1 MEVKLLESQNNISS
15 SPDIKKVLFVCIE
28 NARRSQMAEAF
39 FNKLAKG
46 YAVAVSAGDRP
57 ASKVDPKAIEAMK
70 EIGIDIAN
78 RRPKSLTLKMMEE
91 ADVVVTMGCG
101 AEVCPV
107 IPKRV
112 EEWKIE
118 DPVEKSM
125 DKFREV
131 RNEIRERV
139 ERLIKTLDN
148 TGK

>member
-1 MEVKLLESQNNISS
+1 M
-15 SPDIKKVLFVCIE
+15 KKVLFVCIE
-28 NARRSQMAEAF
+28 NARRSQMAEAL

-46 YAVAVSAGDRP
+46 HAVAVSAGDRP
-57 ASKVDPKAIEAMK
+57 SSKVDPKAIEVMK
-70 EIGIDIAN
+70 EIGIDITK
-78 RRPKSLTLKMMEE
+78 RRPKSLTMKMVTE

-107 IPKRV
+107 IPKRA

-118 DPVEKSM
+118 DPAEKST

-131 RNEIRERV
+131 RNEIKERV

>member
-1 MEVKLLESQNNISS
+1 
-15 SPDIKKVLFVCIE
+15 
-28 NARRSQMAEAF
+28 MAEAF

-118 DPVEKSM
+118 DPAEKSM
-125 DKFREV
+125 DEFREV

>member
-70 EIGIDIAN
+70 EIGIDITN

-118 DPVEKSM
+118 DPAEKSM
-125 DKFREV
+125 DEFREV

>member
-1 MEVKLLESQNNISS
+1 VKLLESQNNISS

-118 DPVEKSM
+118 DPAEKSM
-125 DKFREV
+125 DEFREV

>member
-1 MEVKLLESQNNISS
+1 MNISVTDS
-15 SPDIKKVLFVCIE
+15 REDGLVKKVLFVCTE
-28 NARRSQMAEAF
+28 NTRRSQMAEAL

-46 YAVAVSAGDRP
+46 QAVAVSAGNRP
-57 ASKVDPKAIEAMK
+57 ASKVDPKAIEVMK
-70 EIGIDIAN
+70 EIGIDITKQ
-78 RRPKSLTLKMMEE
+78 RPKSLTMKIVEE
-91 ADVVVTMGCG
+91 ADVVVTMGCW
-101 AEVCPV
+101 AEVCRM

-118 DPVEKSM
+118 DPAEKSM